1 MNAITMKLENR
12 QLPVSSTNEKSR
24 ASIIGKKCKNTKK
37 KSILVNTDKDALL
50 NSHGLGCKSGE
61 SIEPNNSNSDIQS
74 ELNLSKKVKAKKAIP
89 KPIDKMPPKPDKMQ
103 QRLEQFMSTDV
114 RDRIA
119 SILNDVKTLSDVEK
133 LFLYLQL
140 PTGTSFDA
148 DSFKSKNQNPLG
160 KKADEE
166 GLVAVTWIQS
176 HFEEDPDVS
185 LPKQEVYNEYQA
197 YCQMAGNDC
206 LCAADFGKVM
216 KQIFPTVKPRRL
228 GTRGNSRY
236 CYSGLRK
243 ISKLKVPTVPDM
255 VAEAEASQCNQE
267 NVMDEATSAA
277 CQIIFQWAEKLLS
290 TKFSSLKDLA
300 SHLLENM
307 YVDNRSVAA
316 FSVLLEGS
324 PELLEKS
331 TYC

>member
-1 MNAITMKLENR
+1 
-12 QLPVSSTNEKSR
+12 
-24 ASIIGKKCKNTKK
+24 
-37 KSILVNTDKDALL
+37 
-50 NSHGLGCKSGE
+50 
-61 SIEPNNSNSDIQS
+61 
-74 ELNLSKKVKAKKAIP
+74 
-89 KPIDKMPPKPDKMQ
+89 
-103 QRLEQFMSTDV
+103 
-114 RDRIA
+114 
-119 SILNDVKTLSDVEK
+119 
-133 LFLYLQL
+133 
-140 PTGTSFDA
+140 
-148 DSFKSKNQNPLG
+148 
-160 KKADEE
+160 
-166 GLVAVTWIQS
+166 
-176 HFEEDPDVS
+176 
-185 LPKQEVYNEYQA
+185 
-197 YCQMAGNDC
+197 MAGNDC